1 MKKVDLAEEYVR
13 KYIEIGIKN
22 RTSYSKRFIATV
34 MHAEHPDMFKDVEDA
49 RSVIRVVTGA
59 NSRIKRKGS
68 EQLAAEFAML
78 EQPTI
83 ECDIKPYD
91 VPKQYKKA
99 LIINDIHGKFHD
111 RKALEIAINYGV
123 KQSCD
128 ICIINGDLFDFYGY
142 SKFDKNNKIIQE
154 FFTERE
160 WVQDFLLLLQ
170 KTFNKVIFKKGN
182 HDIRRERYIQ
192 RLDNKIPELSD
203 LTNIKDYIFFDGS
216 TVDIVE
222 DYNYIKFGKLNLIH
236 GHENYGSKSIHI
248 AYKQLFN
255 TMTNVMSGHYHITQS
270 DFKRSLTGEI
280 YGSWVVGCL
289 CSLYPRYHPQGNN
302 WNSGFAIVEKENNGN
317 FEVNNKMI
325 IDGKIY

>member
-99 LIINDIHGKFHD
+99 LIINDIHG
-111 RKALEIAINYGV
+111 
-123 KQSCD
+123 
-128 ICIINGDLFDFYGY
+128 
-142 SKFDKNNKIIQE
+142 
-154 FFTERE
+154 
-160 WVQDFLLLLQ
+160 
-170 KTFNKVIFKKGN
+170 
-182 HDIRRERYIQ
+182 
-192 RLDNKIPELSD
+192 
-203 LTNIKDYIFFDGS
+203 
-216 TVDIVE
+216 
-222 DYNYIKFGKLNLIH
+222 
-236 GHENYGSKSIHI
+236 HENYGSKSIHI